1 MAAYLLERIAED
13 ERVARDAAAGRRGP
27 WVQGDHVAPGWDRD
41 LVYYHSDGRR
51 WTQFEDESMAAH
63 AVRWDPARVLTEC
76 EAKRRVV
83 EHCLEVRAHHVY
95 GDWGATDMAE
105 EVLQR
110 LVQAHADRPDFPPE
124 WLPEVTW

>member
-1 MAAYLLERIAED
+1 MSTPDMAAYLLERIAED
-13 ERVARDAAAGRRGP
+13 GWSAREAAGNHPGP
-27 WVQGDHVAPGWDRD
+27 WVQGGHDHG
-41 LVYYHSDGRR
+41 
-51 WTQFEDESMAAH
+51 AATAH
-63 AVRWDPARVLTEC
+63 VVRWDPARVLTEC

-124 WLPEVTW
+124 WLPEVPW